1 MAFTANKSFCKGIF
15 TAFLVLILDQLTK
28 IWILSHFQKG
38 GKVISLTPFFDLVL
52 VWNRGVSFG
61 FLNSLKFDASYLLT
75 GFAVIISIFLGIWLW
90 RNKGLLLSYGLGLIL
105 GGALGNALDRLRYS
119 AVVDFLYFHAGKYSF
134 PSFNI
139 ADSAITIGVM
149 LILLE
154 GFLNPKGAQK

>member
-1 MAFTANKSFCKGIF
+1 MALTVNKSFYKGVF
-15 TAFLVLILDQLTK
+15 VAFLILVLDQLTK
-28 IWILSHFQKG
+28 AWILSHFQKK
-38 GKVISLTPFFDLVL
+38 GKIISLTPFFDLVL

-61 FLNSLKFDASYLLT
+61 FLNSLSFDASYLLT
-75 GFAVIISIFLGIWLW
+75 GFAVIISLLLGIWLW
-90 RNKGLLLSYGLGLIL
+90 RNKSPLLCYGLGLIL

-119 AVVDFLYFHAGKYSF
+119 AVVDFLYFHVGKYSF

-154 GFLNPKGAQK
+154 GFLNPKGAHR